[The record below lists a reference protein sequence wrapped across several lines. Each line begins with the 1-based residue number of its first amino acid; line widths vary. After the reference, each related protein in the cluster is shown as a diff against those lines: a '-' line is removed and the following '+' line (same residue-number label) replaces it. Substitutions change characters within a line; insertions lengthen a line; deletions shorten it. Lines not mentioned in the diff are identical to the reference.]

1 MRKPKTKK
9 KVKISNEET
18 PPQNEIGGTSLPDLR
33 LPPRLFA
40 TDRFPTKRLNIY
52 SSPDFLPF
60 IRNVLRDTPELET
73 ICQSCFGK
81 LFDLPARQCPMSC
94 KLIHLFLT
102 RQLVSFPKNTLRSAF
117 GGSPFRYGH
126 EEFGIVTGLPCGFFP
141 ERYKPNTD
149 RQRHGWVEDDTDF
162 SHYHFGVLI
171 AHKQEARPTPRYVRM
186 VENLKK
192 KFAFLWGRES
202 FLKTI
207 SCMKPPKFVRKKCED
222 PVATLVKKLKQH
234 SFRLQGFPLS
244 LQLLAFH
251 GNLPQHNSINS
262 IDICRVKF
270 DPNLVVTPIIPI
282 EIQAQPRW
290 GLWPNDVKD
299 DSVIYL
305 EQFIAD
311 QHIPS
316 TNKCGMVK
324 QLRREMKRR
333 KKRSHGR
340 QSSFNTLFSRRKQSN
355 TPSHS
360 PEPTPTHTDD
370 LHNQDD
376 SPMETDELPQTR
388 SPIISQY
395 EAQLH
400 RDSTADHLASYPV
413 SDPCIHTQSVHV
425 SPNHN
430 NTSVHTSPNHN
441 IDSVQVSPVY
451 LGTIHHTPPV
461 SQMITHTNDATDD
474 YNEPPRTPVSVQPPW
489 SELNSVVYNKSD
501 HPNSPEIH
509 HILYHGVRIYDAINP
524 DPPIFDSSIP
534 PGSLPRSRLLLSPQP
549 TTMLTSPI
557 KSNDS
562 LSGFTVHAATVNAF
576 TATASS
582 NSPPSL
588 SLKEQNTDGVVD
600 LTATKNMESHVPS
613 LEENHLAHEL
623 SKSPLIT
630 ALALISPLPDLEWDL
645 FYSTISTMTKVGSK
659 LTTFG
664 AQTKESL
671 CRRFHRCKIGVKR
684 QSEHHLF
691 KWIDEEIIDEI
702 SKVDS
707 KLSQLQV
714 DVQSFKRTTTQR
726 LQKHG
731 KNIDES
737 LLEMKRIIHD
747 QTIMLAELRNN
758 STLVVDAS
766 YASLTN
772 GSFVT
777 KSTSPFLNIAVAAI
791 ALGTMA

>member
-9 KVKISNEET
+9 KVKISDEET

-52 SSPDFLPF
+52 SSPDLLPF
-60 IRNVLRDTPELET
+60 IRNVLRDMPELET
-73 ICQSCFGK
+73 IRQSCFGK

-102 RQLVSFPKNTLRSAF
+102 RQLVSLPKNTLRSAF
-117 GGSPFRYGH
+117 GGSPFRYGL

-141 ERYKPNTD
+141 ERYNPNTGKAIVAGKD
-149 RQRHGWVEDDTDF
+149 R
-162 SHYHFGVLI
+162 
-171 AHKQEARPTPRYVRM
+171 
-186 VENLKK
+186 
-192 KFAFLWGRES
+192 
-202 FLKTI
+202 
-207 SCMKPPKFVRKKCED
+207 
-222 PVATLVKKLKQH
+222 
-234 SFRLQGFPLS
+234 
-244 LQLLAFH
+244 
-251 GNLPQHNSINS
+251 HNSINS

-282 EIQAQPRW
+282 ESQAQPGW
-290 GLWPNDVKD
+290 GLWPDDVKD
-299 DSVIYL
+299 DKPLIKK
-305 EQFIAD
+305 
-311 QHIPS
+311 PK
-316 TNKCGMVK
+316 NRVK
-324 QLRREMKRR
+324 
-333 KKRSHGR
+333 KKAASIKQSLKSR
-340 QSSFNTLFSRRKQSN
+340 QPFRRKQRRISSYV
-355 TPSHS
+355 TRSSRPQLHQRS
-360 PEPTPTHTDD
+360 TYGDGD
-370 LHNQDD
+370 LSFNACEAAPLRDETISFLIQDD

-400 RDSTADHLASYPV
+400 RDSTADHLASSPV

-430 NTSVHTSPNHN
+430 NTSVHASPDHN

-451 LGTIHHTPPV
+451 LGTTHHTPPV

-474 YNEPPRTPVSVQPPW
+474 YNEPP
-489 SELNSVVYNKSD
+489 LYDKSD
-501 HPNSPEIH
+501 HPHSPEIH

-534 PGSLPRSRLLLSPQP
+534 PASLPRSRLLLSPQP

-588 SLKEQNTDGVVD
+588 ALKEQNTDGVVD

-645 FYSTISTMTKVGSK
+645 FYSTISTMTKVFHTTPPSFEFSNK
-659 LTTFG
+659 FLLELAKPKQWTTTRLTTFG
-664 AQTKESL
+664 AQTKENL
-671 CRRFHRCKIGVKR
+671 CRRFYRCEIGVKR
-684 QSEHHLF
+684 QSGHHLF

-707 KLSQLQV
+707 KLSQLQA
-714 DVQSFKRTTTQR
+714 DVQSFKRTTTQC
-726 LQKHG
+726 LQEHG
-731 KNIDES
+731 KNIDKS

-777 KSTSPFLNIAVAAI
+777 KSTSPLLKIAVAAI
-791 ALGTMA
+791 ALGTMAWLYEKITT

>member
-9 KVKISNEET
+9 KVKISDEET
-18 PPQNEIGGTSLPDLR
+18 PPQNEIGD
-33 LPPRLFA
+33 
-40 TDRFPTKRLNIY
+40 
-52 SSPDFLPF
+52 
-60 IRNVLRDTPELET
+60 
-73 ICQSCFGK
+73 
-81 LFDLPARQCPMSC
+81 
-94 KLIHLFLT
+94 
-102 RQLVSFPKNTLRSAF
+102 
-117 GGSPFRYGH
+117 
-126 EEFGIVTGLPCGFFP
+126 
-141 ERYKPNTD
+141 
-149 RQRHGWVEDDTDF
+149 
-162 SHYHFGVLI
+162 
-171 AHKQEARPTPRYVRM
+171 
-186 VENLKK
+186 
-192 KFAFLWGRES
+192 
-202 FLKTI
+202 
-207 SCMKPPKFVRKKCED
+207 
-222 PVATLVKKLKQH
+222 
-234 SFRLQGFPLS
+234 
-244 LQLLAFH
+244 

-270 DPNLVVTPIIPI
+270 DPN
-282 EIQAQPRW
+282 
-290 GLWPNDVKD
+290 
-299 DSVIYL
+299 
-305 EQFIAD
+305 
-311 QHIPS
+311 
-316 TNKCGMVK
+316 
-324 QLRREMKRR
+324 
-333 KKRSHGR
+333 
-340 QSSFNTLFSRRKQSN
+340 
-355 TPSHS
+355 
-360 PEPTPTHTDD
+360 
-370 LHNQDD
+370 DD

-400 RDSTADHLASYPV
+400 RDSTADHLASSPV

-430 NTSVHTSPNHN
+430 NTSVHASPDHN

-451 LGTIHHTPPV
+451 LGTTHHTPPV

-474 YNEPPRTPVSVQPPW
+474 YNEPPRTP
-489 SELNSVVYNKSD
+489 SD
-501 HPNSPEIH
+501 HPHSPEIH

-534 PGSLPRSRLLLSPQP
+534 PASLPRSRLLLSPQP

-588 SLKEQNTDGVVD
+588 ALKEQNTDGVVD

-645 FYSTISTMTKVGSK
+645 FYSTISTMTKLLRKFFYNVYVHKRHFQNWVKILDFAPDFDFPNYKISK
-659 LTTFG
+659 FQKVYAL
-664 AQTKESL
+664 
-671 CRRFHRCKIGVKR
+671 RRKYYFLLHRLEVVIPHKCQR
-684 QSEHHLF
+684 QSGHHLF

-707 KLSQLQV
+707 KLSQLQA
-714 DVQSFKRTTTQR
+714 DVQSFKRTTTQC
-726 LQKHG
+726 LQEHG
-731 KNIDES
+731 KNIDKS

-777 KSTSPFLNIAVAAI
+777 KSTSPLLKIAVAAI
-791 ALGTMA
+791 ALGTMAWLYEKITT